1 MISKRAMV
9 AGIMSSSIHTN
20 RSALQALQAVETARR
35 DLASAQNRVSTGLKV
50 ATAKDNG
57 AVFAIASSMRAD
69 IGGWG
74 AVKTGLNR
82 AQSITDVAL
91 MGAERIGELLVE
103 LHQHAVTLNDSLS
116 GASRQAVIDHMSA
129 MIKEIDR
136 IARTTA
142 FDGINLLTGK
152 PTVTTTTTHSYGFP
166 SSPLPQPAFSSM
178 AALPP
183 NSHAWPSSTVR
194 YTLPPSVQTPASF
207 DQAVAAISGSNS
219 QTITVDGGGDAGRV
233 NLLLDAFSAPDVVE
247 IWQNG
252 VRVAATGQVYAA
264 GGGAVGAGASVTGQ
278 HVLSFDYDPA
288 NGQSL
293 EFRFNEGVGA
303 TGTVWTVGG
312 LTLQDLSEAP
322 PAPVAIYTPTG
333 SLQTSAPFD
342 PPRPT
347 ANPEEV
353 AVALDEPP
361 QAVSNVFSVTLGAGT
376 VAGRIDMA
384 FDAFDRPDTAEVWQ
398 NGVRVAA
405 TGQAYAPGGGAVGPA
420 TAVSGLNT
428 LSFDFDPALG
438 PLEFRFN
445 DGGGDADSAWV
456 VGALSLSPLGSPA
469 AVATVS
475 ASGTQTMGFGPLHLD
490 VFTTPAGETLRVSSR
505 DLTAGGLGLDPLDFA
520 DAALVLDRVKAA
532 LTRTTESSGY
542 FGVRSKTLER
552 SALFA
557 SKSGDALEVG
567 VGNLV
572 DADLGKESAKL
583 QAAQIRRQLAMET
596 LGIANSTPQW
606 LLGLFKGIAP

>member
-1 MISKRAMV
+1 
-9 AGIMSSSIHTN
+9 MSSSIHTN
-20 RSALQALQAVETARR
+20 RAALQALQAVNAAGR
-35 DLASAQNRVSTGLKV
+35 DLASAQNKVSTGLKV
-50 ATAKDNG
+50 TTAKDNG
-57 AVFAIASSMRAD
+57 AVFAIAASMRAD

-82 AQSITDVAL
+82 AKSITDVAL
-91 MGAERIGELLVE
+91 IGAERIGELLIE
-103 LHQHAVTLNDSLS
+103 LQKHAVALNDSLT
-116 GASRQAVIDHMSA
+116 GVSRQAVVDHMAA

-136 IARTTA
+136 IARTTE

-152 PTVTTTTTHSYGFP
+152 PTITTTTSYGYALP
-166 SSPLPQPAFSSM
+166 SSPLGQPAFSSM

-183 NSHAWPSSTVR
+183 GSHAWTSSTVH
-194 YTLPPSVQTPASF
+194 YALPPSAQTPASF

-219 QTITVDGGGDAGRV
+219 QTVVVDGGGDAGRV
-233 NLLLDAFSAPDVVE
+233 NLLLDALTAPDIVE
-247 IWQNG
+247 IWQND
-252 VRVAATGQVYAA
+252 VRVAATGQAYAA
-264 GGGAVGAGASVTGQ
+264 GGGAVGAGVSVTGQ

-293 EFRFNEGVGA
+293 EFRFNEGVGV
-303 TGTVWTVGG
+303 TGTAWTVGG

-322 PAPVAIYTPTG
+322 PSPVAIYTPVG

-342 PPRPT
+342 PPRAT

-361 QAVSNVFSVTLGAGT
+361 QGVSNTYSVTLGAGT
-376 VAGRIDMA
+376 AAGRIDMA

-405 TGQAYAPGGGAVGPA
+405 TGQPYVSGGGAVGPA

-445 DGGGDADSAWV
+445 DTGADADSAWV
-456 VGALSLSPLGSPA
+456 VGAISLSPVGSPA
-469 AVATVS
+469 AVATVN
-475 ASGTQTMGFGPLHLD
+475 ASGTQVMGFGPLHLD

-520 DAALVLDRVKAA
+520 NAALVLDRVKAA
-532 LTRTTESSGY
+532 LTRTTDSASY
-542 FGVRSKTLER
+542 FGVRNKTLER

-557 SKSGDALEVG
+557 SKSSDALEVG
-567 VGNLV
+567 VGTLV

-583 QAAQIRRQLAMET
+583 QAAQVRQQLAMQT
-596 LGIANSTPQW
+596 LGIANSAPHW
-606 LLGLFKGIAP
+606 LLGLFKR

>member
-1 MISKRAMV
+1 
-9 AGIMSSSIHTN
+9 MSSSIHTN
-20 RSALQALQAVETARR
+20 RAALQALQAANAAGR
-35 DLASAQNRVSTGLKV
+35 DLASAQNKVSTGLKV

-57 AVFAIASSMRAD
+57 AVFAIAASMRAD

-91 MGAERIGELLVE
+91 TGAERIGELLIE
-103 LHQHAVTLNDSLS
+103 LQKHAVALNDSLT
-116 GASRQAVIDHMSA
+116 GVSRQAVVDHMAA
-129 MIKEIDR
+129 MIREIDL
-136 IARTTA
+136 IARTTE
-142 FDGINLLTGK
+142 FDGINLLTGR
-152 PTVTTTTTHSYGFP
+152 PTITTTTSYVYALP

-183 NSHAWPSSTVR
+183 GSHAWTNSTVR
-194 YTLPPSVQTPASF
+194 YALPPSAQTPASF
-207 DQAVAAISGSNS
+207 DQAVSAISGANS
-219 QTITVDGGGDAGRV
+219 QTVVIDGGGDAGRV
-233 NLLLDAFSAPDVVE
+233 NLLLDAFTAPDIVE

-252 VRVAATGQVYAA
+252 VRVAATGQAYAA
-264 GGGAVGAGASVTGQ
+264 GGGTVGAGVSVTGQ

-293 EFRFNEGVGA
+293 EFRFNEAVGA
-303 TGTVWTVGG
+303 TGTAWTVGG
-312 LTLQDLSEAP
+312 LTLQDVSEAP
-322 PAPVAIYTPTG
+322 PSPVAIYTPMG

-342 PPRPT
+342 PPRAT

-361 QAVSNVFSVTLGAGT
+361 QGVSNIYSVTLGAGT
-376 VAGRIDMA
+376 PAGRIDMA

-405 TGQAYAPGGGAVGPA
+405 TGQPYASGGGAVGPA

-428 LSFDFDPALG
+428 LSFDFDPVLG

-445 DGGGDADSAWV
+445 DTGADADSAWV
-456 VGALSLSPLGSPA
+456 VGALSLSPVGSPA

-490 VFTTPAGETLRVSSR
+490 VFITPAGETLRVSSR
-505 DLTAGGLGLDPLDFA
+505 DLTAGGLGLDPLDFGN
-520 DAALVLDRVKAA
+520 AALVLDRVKAA
-532 LTRTTESSGY
+532 LTRTTESSAY

-557 SKSGDALEVG
+557 TKSSDALEVG

-583 QAAQIRRQLAMET
+583 QAAQIRQQLATQT
-596 LGIANSTPQW
+596 LSIANNAPQW
-606 LLGLFKGIAP
+606 LLGLFKGSGT

>member
-1 MISKRAMV
+1 
-9 AGIMSSSIHTN
+9 MSSSIHTN
-20 RSALQALQAVETARR
+20 RSALQALQAVNAAGR
-35 DLASAQNRVSTGLKV
+35 DLASAQNKVSTGLKV

-57 AVFAIASSMRAD
+57 AVFAIAASMRAD

-91 MGAERIGELLVE
+91 TGAERIGELLIE
-103 LHQHAVTLNDSLS
+103 LQKHAVALNDSLM
-116 GASRQAVIDHMSA
+116 GVSRQAVVDHMAA
-129 MIKEIDR
+129 MIKEIDL
-136 IARTTA
+136 IARTTE
-142 FDGINLLTGK
+142 FDGINLLTGR
-152 PTVTTTTTHSYGFP
+152 PTITTTTSYGYALP

-183 NSHAWPSSTVR
+183 GSHAWTNSTVR
-194 YTLPPSVQTPASF
+194 YALPPSAQTPASF
-207 DQAVAAISGSNS
+207 DQAVSAISGANS
-219 QTITVDGGGDAGRV
+219 QTVVVDGGGDAGRV
-233 NLLLDAFSAPDVVE
+233 NLLLDAFTAPDIVE

-252 VRVAATGQVYAA
+252 VRVAATGQAYAA
-264 GGGAVGAGASVTGQ
+264 GGGAVGAGVSVTGQ

-293 EFRFNEGVGA
+293 EFRFNEGVGV
-303 TGTVWTVGG
+303 TGTAWTVGG

-322 PAPVAIYTPTG
+322 PSPVAIYTPVG

-342 PPRPT
+342 PPRAT

-353 AVALDEPP
+353 AAALDEPP
-361 QAVSNVFSVTLGAGT
+361 QGVSNIYFVTFGAGT
-376 VAGRIDMA
+376 AAGRLNMA

-405 TGQAYAPGGGAVGPA
+405 TGQPYASGGGAVGPA

-428 LSFDFDPALG
+428 LSFNFDPALG

-445 DGGGDADSAWV
+445 DTGGDADSAWV
-456 VGALSLSPLGSPA
+456 VGAISLSPVGSPA
-469 AVATVS
+469 TVATVN
-475 ASGTQTMGFGPLHLD
+475 ASGTQVMGFGPLHLD
-490 VFTTPAGETLRVSSR
+490 VFTAPAGETLRVSSR

-520 DAALVLDRVKAA
+520 NAALVLDRVKAA
-532 LTRTTESSGY
+532 LTRTTDSSAY
-542 FGVRSKTLER
+542 FGVRNKTLER

-557 SKSGDALEVG
+557 SKSSDALEVG

-572 DADLGKESAKL
+572 DADLAKESAKL
-583 QAAQIRRQLAMET
+583 QAAQVRQQLAMQT
-596 LGIANSTPQW
+596 LGIANNAPQW
-606 LLGLFKGIAP
+606 LLAVFKRSGT